1 MTASRMSAGKL
12 VSQLFGKVQD
22 MLEGDHS
29 LLFILIDE
37 AGVHDAA
44 IILACQHGACCCV
57 VQQCMHAVASSP
69 ACSRNCGAAAG

>member
-1 MTASRMSAGKL
+1 MGAYILAGKL

-37 AGVHDAA
+37 AGMHAA
-44 IILACQHGACCCV
+44 PVVVGCQHAGGWQEACM
-57 VQQCMHAVASSP
+57 QSAGHQHAVA
-69 ACSRNCGAAAG
+69 CRCGAAAG